1 MIYIDKNIHKQDFD
15 IYTKEYLKSAQNDME
30 GGFIP
35 QLGDTASYGGFS
47 KRDYKYTSIPEKSN
61 FKGWSDI
68 LLQEQNGM
76 CCYCM
81 RKLDISEVSV
91 EHLVPESFE
100 GLDETEEYNFYASL
114 APQIRKNVITGSR
127 FDNISNRIKI
137 DVDKL
142 SRMPHLIAHSNLFSA
157 CCPKGFGCSCNNHR
171 GNHRVLPMMIMNNT
185 NEWLKYDE
193 NGEFKLIYPDTEIA
207 KNTISHLDINSSGLK
222 EIRELW
228 YLFSRKKIYLEHD
241 SDIEFKDR
249 DDFIRKALNLDST
262 TVLPSKYHKYLRSDS
277 DFYWKQFL
285 KFNWFYQYYLDNYPI
300 N

>member
-1 MIYIDKNIHKQDFD
+1 MRYIDKNIHKQDFD
-15 IYTKEYLKSAQNDME
+15 IYTKEYLKSAQNYME
-30 GGFIP
+30 GSFIP
-35 QLGDTASYGGFS
+35 QLGDKASYGGFS
-47 KRDYKYTSIPEKSN
+47 KKDYKYTSMSGKSN

-81 RKLDISEVSV
+81 RKLEISEVSV

-114 APQIRKNVITGSR
+114 VPQIRQNVITGSR
-127 FDNISNRIKI
+127 FDKISNRIKI

-157 CCPKGFGCSCNNHR
+157 CCSNGIGCSCNNNR
-171 GNHRVLPMMIMNNT
+171 GNRRVLPMMIMNNT
-185 NEWLKYDE
+185 NEWLKYDK

-207 KNTISHLDINSSGLK
+207 KNTISYLDINSNELK
-222 EIRELW
+222 EIRQLW
-228 YLFSRKKIYLEHD
+228 FLFSRKNIFLEHD
-241 SDIEFKDR
+241 SDIKFKDR
-249 DDFIRKALNLDST
+249 DKYIREALDFDST
-262 TVLPSKYHKYLRSDS
+262 TVLPIEYHKYLKNDS
-277 DFYWKQFL
+277 DFYWKRFL